1 MTSEFNRL
9 RSEVINTQ
17 VITRNSGKRLGVVKE
32 MLVDIDQREV
42 VALGLRDNMLSVAGM
57 PRYMYLED
65 ISQSGDVI
73 LVENEEVIEDVDVE
87 ALSALIN
94 CEVITED
101 GEMLGRV
108 RDFHFN
114 MDDGNVASL
123 IIASWGYPQIPEQVI
138 STYELPIEEI
148 VSSGPNRIIVFE
160 GAEER
165 LQQLTVG
172 LLERIGIGT
181 PPWEKDEDDLYYTP
195 PTARPENQLGTGL
208 PESERSEQR
217 PPIREESPRRRRP
230 AREPVYEEAE
240 PVYEEAEP
248 VYEEA
253 EPFYEEDWAEEETWD
268 EPEPRY
274 ADEDSIRY
282 QEAVLEDDNW
292 GDEEPFYEEEGEPEP
307 FTQFED
313 EDIEADVWED
323 DRDYVPPKVNLPE
336 KNKSKEKA
344 KEKEKD
350 KEKEPEYEE
359 PS

>member
-32 MLVDIDQREV
+32 MLVDVDQREV

-73 LVENEEVIEDVDVE
+73 LVENEDVIEDVDVE

-114 MDDGNVASL
+114 LDDGNVASL

-165 LQQLTVG
+165 LKQLTVG
-172 LLERIGIGT
+172 LLERVGIGT
-181 PPWEKDEDDLYYTP
+181 PPWEKEEDDLYYTP

-208 PESERSEQR
+208 PERSQQQR
-217 PPIREESPRRRRP
+217 PPIREESSQRRKQ
-230 AREPVYEEAE
+230 AREPVYEEPEPLYEEPEPE
-240 PVYEEAEP
+240 PVYEQA
-248 VYEEA
+248 
-253 EPFYEEDWAEEETWD
+253 WAEEEEYWE
-268 EPEPRY
+268 EPEPMPR
-274 ADEDSIRY
+274 DEESIRY
-282 QEAVLEDDNW
+282 QEAVLEEDNW
-292 GDEEPFYEEEGEPEP
+292 GDEEPFDEQERDYEPQP
-307 FTQFED
+307 LTKLED
-313 EDIEADVWED
+313 EDIERDVWED
-323 DRDYVPPKVNLPE
+323 DPDYVPPKVNLPE
-336 KNKSKEKA
+336 KDKSREKA
-344 KEKEKD
+344 QEKEKQ
-350 KEKEPEYEE
+350 KEAEYEE
-359 PS
+359 EPGY

>member
-32 MLVDIDQREV
+32 MLVDIDRREV
-42 VALGLRDNMLSVAGM
+42 VALGLRDNLISVAGM

-65 ISQSGDVI
+65 ITQSGDVI
-73 LVENEEVIEDVDVE
+73 LVENEEVIEDVEIE

-108 RDFHFN
+108 RDFQFN
-114 MDDGNVASL
+114 MEDGKVSSL
-123 IIASWGYPQIPEQVI
+123 IIASWGYPQIPDQVL

-165 LQQLTVG
+165 LTQLTVG
-172 LLERIGIGT
+172 ILERLGIGRA
-181 PPWEKDEDDLYYTP
+181 PWEKDDDDLYYTP

-208 PESERSEQR
+208 PEREPEREER
-217 PPIREESPRRRRP
+217 PPMREERRETREP
-230 AREPVYEEAE
+230 IREPVYEEA
-240 PVYEEAEP
+240 
-248 VYEEA
+248 
-253 EPFYEEDWAEEETWD
+253 WTEEEWE
-268 EPEPRY
+268 EPEPLPRR
-274 ADEDSIRY
+274 EEESIRY
-282 QEAVLEDDNW
+282 QEAVLEEDNW
-292 GDEEPFYEEEGEPEP
+292 GDEEASYEPEP
-307 FTQFED
+307 LTSFEEEDDMEEDVWKD
-313 EDIEADVWED
+313 EDDS
-323 DRDYVPPKVNLPE
+323 YVPPKVNLPE
-336 KNKSKEKA
+336 KEKSKEK
-344 KEKEKD
+344 E

-359 PS
+359 FN

>member
-1 MTSEFNRL
+1 MTTEFNRL

-32 MLVDIDQREV
+32 MLVDIDRREV
-42 VALGLRDNMLSVAGM
+42 VALGLRDSLISVAGM

-73 LVENEEVIEDVDVE
+73 LVEDEEVIEDVDIE

-108 RDFHFN
+108 RDFQFN
-114 MDDGNVASL
+114 LDDGKVSSL
-123 IIASWGYPQIPEQVI
+123 VIASWGYPQIPDQVI

-165 LQQLTVG
+165 LTQLTVG
-172 LLERIGIGT
+172 LLERIGLGNA
-181 PPWEKDEDDLYYTP
+181 PWEKDEDDLYYTP

-208 PESERSEQR
+208 PER
-217 PPIREESPRRRRP
+217 PPIRQEPGKTREPIREPAYEEP
-230 AREPVYEEAE
+230 AYEQEPVYESAWTEEEWEEAE
-240 PVYEEAEP
+240 PV
-248 VYEEA
+248 
-253 EPFYEEDWAEEETWD
+253 
-268 EPEPRY
+268 
-274 ADEDSIRY
+274 RY
-282 QEAVLEDDNW
+282 QEAVLEEDNW
-292 GDEEPFYEEEGEPEP
+292 GDEEISYEEEPEP
-307 FTQFED
+307 LNRLED
-313 EDIEADVWED
+313 EEMEKDVWRDEED
-323 DRDYVPPKVNLPE
+323 TYVAPKVNLP
-336 KNKSKEKA
+336 KKPKA
-344 KEKEKD
+344 KEKE

-359 PS
+359 FN